1 MNLTLNMSDWSE
13 AGQWGVVET
22 RQLAPCLQEYAVDAA
37 LRLSWALLI
46 LLLAYILYRR
56 WLRPRVVL
64 RFGETRAEWI
74 DKGVLLAC
82 AGIAAVLTQ
91 ALRTVAG

>member
-1 MNLTLNMSDWSE
+1 MNLTMNLS
-13 AGQWGVVET
+13 AQPGFVYQ
-22 RQLAPCLQEYAVDAA
+22 APPMCVQEYAIATA
-37 LRLSWALLI
+37 LRMAWALLI

-56 WLRPRVVL
+56 WIRPRVVA
-64 RFGETRAEWI
+64 RIGEDRAGWI

-82 AGIAAVLTQ
+82 AGVAAVLTQ